1 MKAVYI
7 LGALLT
13 VAACAQQQPLPP
25 PVATAPPPPPPVA
38 MAPPPPLP
46 PIAAIPGSVDGIYV
60 GSLTLAASGLSGDNF
75 NRSGCVSGRPA
86 RALVRHGLI
95 NLEYANW
102 KRHKLH
108 YKGRVDANGNVTAY
122 HKNSDGSSSVLN
134 GQIANGQL
142 TGDMQRGPCSYA
154 VALAIQ

>member
-1 MKAVYI
+1 MKKLYV

-13 VAACAQQQPLPP
+13 LAACAPQPVP
-25 PVATAPPPPPPVA
+25 PVATAPPPPPVA
-38 MAPPPPLP
+38 MASPPPR
-46 PIAAIPGSVDGIYV
+46 PIAAMPGSVDGVYA
-60 GSLTLAASGLSGDNF
+60 GSLPLASAGSSTDLA

-86 RALVRHGLI
+86 RALVRNGLI

-108 YKGRVDANGNVTAY
+108 YKGRVDGAGAVTAY

-142 TGDMQRGPCSYA
+142 TGNMDSGPCSYA
-154 VALAIQ
+154 VAVATR

>member
-1 MKAVYI
+1 MNKFYLIGAV
-7 LGALLT
+7 LT
-13 VAACAQQQPLPP
+13 MAACAQQQPPPP
-25 PVATAPPPPPPVA
+25 PVAAAPPPPPPVA
-38 MAPPPPLP
+38 MAPPPPVS
-46 PIAAIPGSVDGIYV
+46 AIPASLDGVYT
-60 GSLTLAASGLSGDNF
+60 GSLTLASSGLSTELA

-86 RALVRHGLI
+86 RALVRNGLI

-108 YKGRVDANGNVTAY
+108 YKGRVDANGGVRAY

-142 TGDMQRGPCSYA
+142 TGNMDRGPCSYA
-154 VALAIQ
+154 VALAMR